1 MSIPEDRISLHGTTD
16 LVETTAAAMA
26 AGQPVI
32 VFDDRIC
39 AIAIAAELIDAE
51 KITDLAVNARGVI
64 SVAMAADRLDA
75 LGIPTME
82 RSPGSRLP
90 GYTVS
95 VDAIVGTTTG
105 ISAADRATTVRALL
119 AKEHDGS
126 IAVPGHVM
134 PIRAADGGVLERPGI
149 AEAAVALAEVAGLE
163 PVVCMCE
170 VLEDDGSALRPE
182 DLAAHPRFSTLPA
195 ISPLLVRAHR
205 RGLAELAPVQTDTF
219 REAMSLLAG
228 GVVGVTTRD
237 REGRPRGMLATA
249 VTSYTDSPP
258 SLLISAAHASRTHD
272 PLVEAVGIG
281 VHLLTQE
288 QSDIA
293 TVLAG
298 KSDDKFAE
306 LEWEWDG
313 DVPHIPGAL
322 AYMRCERAHTVTHYD
337 HTIVIADVETTEIG
351 EALPLIY
358 FERSLGWQLGLA
370 RGLAPGET
378 NPVFRRPPRR
388 RSPDPARQC
397 RR

>member
-1 MSIPEDRISLHGTTD
+1 MSVPQNRMREHGPTD

-26 AGQPVI
+26 AGQPV
-32 VFDDRIC
+32 VLFEDRIC
-39 AIAIAAELIDAE
+39 AIAIAAERVDAD

-64 SVAMAADRLDA
+64 SVAMAAERLDA
-75 LGIPTME
+75 LGIPPIE
-82 RSPGSRLP
+82 RSPGSRRQ
-90 GYTVS
+90 GHAVS

-119 AKEHDGS
+119 AKEHDGR
-126 IAVPGHVM
+126 IAAPGHVT

-163 PVVCMCE
+163 PVVCLCE
-170 VLEDDGSALRPE
+170 ILDDDGAALDPE
-182 DLAAHPRFSTLPA
+182 GLAGHPRYSTLPA

-205 RGLAELAPVQTDTF
+205 RGLTELAPVQTDTF

-237 REGRPRGMLATA
+237 SEGRPRGMLATA

-281 VHLLTQE
+281 VHLLSQE

-293 TVLAG
+293 SVLAG
-298 KSDDKFAE
+298 KADDKFAE

-337 HTIVIADVETTEIG
+337 HTIVIADVETTAIG

-358 FERSLGWQLGLA
+358 FERSLGWQL
-370 RGLAPGET
+370 
-378 NPVFRRPPRR
+378 V
-388 RSPDPARQC
+388 SPEA
-397 RR
+397 